1 MRLLTYGADDP
12 GILGYI
18 NLPEGPKEFTLT
30 AQTENGIT
38 VTITGDTEQPLVFQ
52 RREVAVVKPVI
63 ELDEDD
69 FADVEFDALNDE
81 E

>member
-1 MRLLTYGADDP
+1 MEGDAEDAVRLLTYGADDP

-38 VTITGDTEQPLVFQ
+38 VTITGESASLPYPAREITVTVTEVT
-52 RREVAVVKPVI
+52 
-63 ELDEDD
+63 D
-69 FADVEFDALNDE
+69 
-81 E
+81 